1 MSIKKTVNQ
10 GFKAADKTLKFIQT
24 SFNTDIDFSDIIAD
38 LEYQATIIKDIQAE
52 RLINKVSDTEII
64 QRNNLLSEFEN
75 ITNQFDLE
83 GGNTTILKL
92 TDELIYSL
100 RRSERWLEEYNNWFN
115 NNRTANIK
123 DQLLAIGK
131 AILGR
136 AIELCPIKTGA
147 LRKSGTIIQTG
158 DSVIVG
164 FYCSYSIWVHECMDN
179 YHQVG
184 QAKFLET
191 AVQEILPNTYTW
203 VDFLDK
209 GTVAVK
215 ITATY

>member
-1 MSIKKTVNQ
+1 MSVKKVVNK
-10 GFKAADKTLKFIQT
+10 GFKEADKTLKFIQS
-24 SFNTDIDFSDIIAD
+24 SFNTDIDFSDIIAG

-52 RLINKVSDTEII
+52 RLVNKVSDTEII
-64 QRNNLLSEFEN
+64 QKNNLLSEFEN

-83 GGNTTILKL
+83 GGNTTVLKL

-100 RRSERWLEEYNNWFN
+100 KRSERWLEEYNNWFN

-147 LRKSGTIIQTG
+147 LRKSGTIIQNG
-158 DSVIVG
+158 DSVIIG
-164 FYCSYSIWVHECMDN
+164 FYAPYAIYVHEDMNN
-179 YHQVG
+179 YHPVG
-184 QAKFLET
+184 KAKFLED

-203 VDFLDK
+203 VDFLDE